1 MKLRKIC
8 LYVVAMIFSVSVTY
22 SQKDSSLSL
31 SDESELQWFK
41 DAKFGMF
48 IHWGLYSIL
57 EGSYNGHTLPDESFT
72 YGKSWYAEWIQKRF
86 EISDAEY
93 QALAKQFNPVNF
105 NADEWIREAKNAG
118 MRYFAITSKHHDGFA
133 LWDSEYSDFDIMST
147 PYGKD
152 ILAELV
158 AACRKY
164 DIKYGFYY
172 SHWLDWEYPGGALPD
187 WPTVTQPSDKE
198 FQKYWTGKCMPQVKE
213 LINKFD
219 PDFLWFDTWGT
230 EEIHITTARRDEL
243 IRLVRENSSKCLING
258 RISFANPGENIDF
271 LEMMD
276 NEYPEGILQKPWQTP
291 ATMQH
296 TWGWHA
302 NDFNW
307 KSSTRML
314 QYLVNNTSKGG
325 NYLLNIGPKA
335 DGSFPVPSIRRL
347 REMGAWLYANGE
359 SVYGASHVDVDLGS
373 NENIYLTQK
382 IDGDN
387 EYLYVSIVNPVEEV
401 AVPLNLANRI
411 KKAYILETN
420 QRVEFSAGKE
430 QTVLFIQKEARR
442 DTSIQV
448 VKIELDGK

>member
-1 MKLRKIC
+1 
-8 LYVVAMIFSVSVTY
+8 LYVVAMIFSVNVTY

-93 QALAKQFNPVNF
+93 QALAQKFNPVNF

-198 FQKYWTGKCMPQVKE
+198 FQKYWAGKCLPQVKE

-373 NENIYLTQK
+373 DENIYLTQK
-382 IDGDN
+382 IDGDQ
-387 EYLYVSIVNPVEEV
+387 EYIYVSIVNPVEEV
-401 AVPLNLANRI
+401 AIPLDLTTRI
-411 KKAYILETN
+411 RKAHILETS
-420 QRVEFSAGKE
+420 QQVTFSAGKE
-430 QTVLFIQKEARR
+430 QTVLFIPKEARR